1 MSTRPLEAGLGW
13 ITKFN
18 AKDFIDKEYL
28 LRQKEQG
35 LTRRLVHFTMN
46 ERAIPRNGY
55 EICNAEGEV
64 IGNVTSGIMLP
75 STKQGIGMGYVKID
89 YKNPDTIIYI
99 KIRDKLCAATVVK

>member
-1 MSTRPLEAGLGW
+1 
-13 ITKFN
+13 
-18 AKDFIDKEYL
+18 
-28 LRQKEQG
+28 
-35 LTRRLVHFTMN
+35 MN